1 MVHLLMY
8 KFFWISE
15 SFRRCSE
22 KKEAVSV
29 LFYHMRLQTVKKR
42 GPFPTWRYDAP
53 KLAYWRTDAAI
64 TGAGGRGRLWYNEKA
79 SVSSETRK

>member
-8 KFFWISE
+8 KFFWINE

-42 GPFPTWRYDAP
+42 GDHFLLGAMMPQS
-53 KLAYWRTDAAI
+53 WRTDAAI

-79 SVSSETRK
+79 SVSSKTRK